1 VHLRHDMPFA
11 TGTGTSEGLGYREV
25 AALLR
30 VAPRTAQ
37 RRLAEWFSTP
47 GGPVVTEAPKPGRAG
62 RPALTITRA
71 ELARAV
77 PEIDD
82 A

>member
-1 VHLRHDMPFA
+1 MPVA
-11 TGTGTSEGLGYREV
+11 TGTGASGGLGYREV
-25 AALLR
+25 ARLLR
-30 VAPRTAQ
+30 TSPRTAQ

-47 GGPVVTEAPKPGRAG
+47 GGPVVTVATKPGRAG
-62 RPALTITRA
+62 RPALTITHA
-71 ELARAV
+71 ELARAI

>member
-1 VHLRHDMPFA
+1 MPA
-11 TGTGTSEGLGYREV
+11 APGTGASGDLGYREV
-25 AALLR
+25 ARLLR
-30 VAPRTAQ
+30 TSPRTAQ
-37 RRLAEWFSTP
+37 RRLAEWFGTP
-47 GGPVVTEAPKPGRAG
+47 GGPRVTETTKPGRAG

-71 ELARAV
+71 ELARAI

>member
-1 VHLRHDMPFA
+1 VA
-11 TGTGTSEGLGYREV
+11 T
-25 AALLR
+25 
-30 VAPRTAQ
+30 
-37 RRLAEWFSTP
+37 
-47 GGPVVTEAPKPGRAG
+47 KPGRAG

-71 ELARAV
+71 ELARAI